1 MKIKYWGTAAAE
13 GVPGIFCNCETC
25 RLAREHKGRK
35 IRSRSQLM
43 INDELMIDFGPDTY
57 SNSLKY
63 DFNLTHLEHLLIT
76 HPHEDHLYSEEL
88 WHRLKGYACEIGT
101 PSLTVHGSED
111 TLAKLCEV
119 DKNVKGF
126 QKQERVL
133 YDVMKPYETRQ
144 IGRYMVTAL
153 PACHGTKQP
162 FVYLIEEGEKS
173 FLLLNDTGRPSY
185 DVYEYLIKRGIVLNA
200 ISFDNTYGN
209 ENVLAKY
216 GAADHHM
223 GLMDAVAVK
232 SYLDI
237 NGVSNADT
245 VCIVTHFSHQGV
257 DADYDKMCAHS
268 EKFGFIVS
276 YDGLELVI

>member
-35 IRSRSQLM
+35 VRTRSQLM
-43 INDELMIDFGPDTY
+43 INDDLMIDFGPDTY
-57 SNSLKY
+57 YNSLRFDY
-63 DFNLTHLEHLLIT
+63 NLTYLEHLLIT

-101 PSLTVHGSED
+101 PSLSVHGSED
-111 TLAKLCEV
+111 TLMKLCEV
-119 DKNVKGF
+119 DKDVKGF

-144 IGRYMVTAL
+144 IGRYMVTPL
-153 PACHGTKQP
+153 PACHSTKQP
-162 FVYLIEEGEKS
+162 FVYLIEEGNKS

-216 GAADHHM
+216 GVADHHM
-223 GLMDAVAVK
+223 GLLDAVAVK
-232 SYLDI
+232 SFLDI
-237 NGVSNADT
+237 NGVANADT

-257 DADYDKMCAHS
+257 DADYDKMCAHA
-268 EKFGFIVS
+268 EKFGYIVS
-276 YDGLELVI
+276 YDGLEIEI